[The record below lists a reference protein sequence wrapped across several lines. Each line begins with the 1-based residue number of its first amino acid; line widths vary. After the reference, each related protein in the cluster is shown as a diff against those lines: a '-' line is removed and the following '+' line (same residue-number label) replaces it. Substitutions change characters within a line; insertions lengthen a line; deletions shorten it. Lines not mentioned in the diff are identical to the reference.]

1 MPNGIP
7 HGYQFTLSQK
17 SHKVTLAPT
26 QLPYFLAYPCTIQ
39 SQEQSENKQKIVSR
53 VQQNTDNKG
62 S

>member
-26 QLPYFLAYPCTIQ
+26 QLPYFLACAYPCTSQ
-39 SQEQSENKQKIVSR
+39 SPEQSENKQNIVS
-53 VQQNTDNKG
+53 Q
-62 S
+62 